1 MAFIIRI
8 YHDAGPLNVTF
19 YKYFCLKG
27 KMYCYKRLLGDWQQ
41 MYCYTRLLG
50 DWQQMYCYTR
60 LLGDWQQMYCYT
72 RLLGD
77 WQQMKFTKHILWVL
91 VCNL

>member
-50 DWQQMYCYTR
+50 DWQQM
-60 LLGDWQQMYCYT
+60 
-72 RLLGD
+72 
-77 WQQMKFTKHILWVL
+77 KFTKHILWVL